1 MKRTLICLFLALS
14 LLIVPLASCHRQA
27 PPPSLEE
34 VYDDVVALLE
44 NAYPIN
50 NAVFGEG
57 LPVHAIGSEYAEQN
71 GLYKDT
77 DYANYQYVREDATYR
92 TVGEIRDAL
101 LEIYSTDYV
110 DSLSGVLFDGFVMG
124 SRVEVAQLYE
134 QNGYLMQ
141 RTDYEPL
148 FQGRRV
154 YDYDSMRIVK
164 PSTATRLTIEID
176 SRTEGEQAFT
186 KDKITLVLEDGV
198 WRLDAPTF

>member
-1 MKRTLICLFLALS
+1 MKRTLTCLFLSLA
-14 LLIVPLASCHRQA
+14 LLILPLASCSRQA
-27 PPPSLEE
+27 PPPPLEE
-34 VYDDVVALLE
+34 VYDDIVALLE
-44 NAYPIN
+44 SAYEIN

-57 LPVHAIGSEYAEQN
+57 LPVHAIGSEYAEQY

-77 DYANYQYVREDATYR
+77 DYANYQYVRDDAPYR
-92 TVGEIRDAL
+92 TVSEIRDAL
-101 LEIYSTDYV
+101 LAVYSTDYV

-154 YDYDSMRIVK
+154 YDYSSMRIVK
-164 PSTATRLTIEID
+164 PSTATRLTVEID
-176 SRTEGEQAFT
+176 SRAEGEDT
-186 KDKITLVLEDGV
+186 LSKDKITLVLEDGV